1 VISFY
6 FAHLKLGESLLESSE
21 NESSSKSF
29 QAPLNNTFQQR
40 PRLRSILDTKEGK
53 IIGDPQFLLDFA
65 IIGHGKCGT
74 TSLQLW
80 LSDHPEIMCPKEEI
94 LELSMAGDDPAPTFV
109 FRLYKEFLS
118 AEPRYKLGYKN
129 PGEIRIPRSIRL
141 LSKWF
146 PKTILI
152 VGIRHPV
159 LWFESLFNFKVQ
171 NLPEHI
177 PSNHWGDPNNL
188 VGACEDPGQFN
199 CVGTHKGLF
208 HVHLA
213 LLGKTNQTKQLE
225 EQYKGLGGK
234 ISPTSNPVF
243 LFDVDQLNDANV
255 TRNAIFQRDLQNLL
269 GLKQGLGQPPPR
281 HRPGKVLRPKL
292 QAKREKLK
300 IRICDDKY
308 APLRKELMRIA
319 REASEFIRNSGFLD
333 HPDVRVSSREYL
345 EHILE
350 TRWMKD
356 PCLVEKNASDP
367 DA

>member
-6 FAHLKLGESLLESSE
+6 FAHAKLGESSLFEASTE
-21 NESSSKSF
+21 NESSPSKSF
-29 QAPLNNTFQQR
+29 QAAPLNNTFQQHDHH
-40 PRLRSILDTKEGK
+40 PPLRSIFDKKEGK

-80 LSDHPEIMCPKEEI
+80 LSDHPEIMCPKDEI

-109 FRLYKEFLS
+109 YRLYKEFLS
-118 AEPRYKLGYKN
+118 AGSHHKLGYKN

-177 PSNHWGDPNNL
+177 PSDHWGDPNNL
-188 VGACEDPGQFN
+188 VGACEHPGEFN

-213 LLGKTNQTKQLE
+213 LLGKTNQTQRLE
-225 EQYKGLGGK
+225 EQYKVLKGND
-234 ISPTSNPVF
+234 IVPTSNPVF
-243 LFDVDQLNDANV
+243 LFDVDQLNDANA

-269 GLKQGLGQPPPR
+269 GLKQGFGQPPPR

-292 QAKREKLK
+292 QAKREKAK

-308 APLRKELMRIA
+308 VPLRKELMRIA

-345 EHILE
+345 EYILE

-356 PCLVEKNASDP
+356 PCMSG
-367 DA
+367 